1 MQPGA
6 VREKDGTQ
14 RWRWLLNMVSPGVLQ
29 VRGSGPILKYR
40 EIREIS
46 GRLLKERVHETL
58 SEIVFDFVDVHELE
72 APWTPVVAQLIDFAR
87 RSKAACKITA
97 LHGQPAAIVGLLL
110 GRGGCRKLL
119 EVEDITPACG

>member
-1 MQPGA
+1 MQPGT

-14 RWRWLLNMVSPGVLQ
+14 GRRWSLNMASPGVLQ
-29 VRGSGPILKYR
+29 VRGRGPTLKYR

-46 GRLLKERVHETL
+46 GRLLSERVHETL
-58 SEIVFDFVDVHELE
+58 SEIVFDFGNVHELE

-97 LHGQPAAIVGLLL
+97 LHGQPAAIVRLLL
-110 GRGGCRKLL
+110 GRRGCRTLL
-119 EVEDITPACG
+119 EVEDISPACV